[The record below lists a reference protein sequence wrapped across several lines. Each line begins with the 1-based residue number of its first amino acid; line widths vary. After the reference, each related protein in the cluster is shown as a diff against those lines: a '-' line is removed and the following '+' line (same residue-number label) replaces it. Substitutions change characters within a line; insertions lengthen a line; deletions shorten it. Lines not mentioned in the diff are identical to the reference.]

1 MARAGATGRA
11 TFRPMDDLSNDTE
24 VSGWSRGRITGV
36 AIGSLL
42 ALSLLTLL
50 VVGLVRGREEEL
62 LIDRALAS
70 GQSVAA
76 PPFSLP
82 VLFAAD
88 GVGPEGST
96 LSLTSLR
103 GRAVVLNLWASWC
116 GPCRNEAPILERIS
130 QKYRDR
136 GVVVLGVN
144 VRDTSRDAR
153 EFIADLKTTFPSVR
167 DGSDGTKGAYETR
180 ALPETFII
188 DPDGQIR
195 SRPIRGEL
203 TPALERRITEY
214 LDQVPTR

>member
-1 MARAGATGRA
+1 
-11 TFRPMDDLSNDTE
+11 MDELTNEAE
-24 VSGWSRGRITGV
+24 VSGWSRGRVAGV
-36 AIGSLL
+36 ALGSLL

-50 VVGLVRGREEEL
+50 VVGLVRGREDKL

-70 GQSVAA
+70 GQSVTA

-88 GVGPEGST
+88 GVGPEGANV
-96 LSLTSLR
+96 SLADLR
-103 GRAVVLNLWASWC
+103 GRTVVLNLWASWC
-116 GPCRNEAPILERIS
+116 GPCRDEAPILERIS

-136 GVVVLGVN
+136 DVVVLGVN
-144 VRDTSRDAR
+144 VRDSSRDAR
-153 EFIADLKTTFPSVR
+153 AFIADLKTTFPSVR
-167 DGSDGTKGAYETR
+167 DGSDGTKSAYETR

-214 LDQVPTR
+214 LDQVSGP